1 MILLVSK
8 GSRFSP
14 KQSAQSLFT
23 VFHNILLKCSST
35 SSSPSCNKWPGLPH
49 YCSLSPAVGGSVQSQ
64 MEAKLVSMNLRSP
77 RLKSHMPSFPS
88 TRTINTSAMNHQS
101 LVFDSSSSFLSPDS
115 ANFVGNPS
123 DPAMTLAHAEIKAA
137 SKAAH
142 RTSAPALA
150 SSAPELGTW
159 AGVSS
164 LGQVSERDTPPCK
177 IYPLSLGLPVQ
188 TPTFHGQPCYPL
200 SAPLWRSLSRR
211 TIPHHGRWLGGYG
224 EYASLAHVPETV
236 VVCDG
241 KQQQCHERW
250 ANGRPH
256 SRQIE

>member
-1 MILLVSK
+1 MILPVSK

-64 MEAKLVSMNLRSP
+64 MEAKLVSMNLTSP

-88 TRTINTSAMNHQS
+88 ARNINTSTMNYQS
-101 LVFDSSSSFLSPDS
+101 LVFDSSSSFLSPGS

-123 DPAMTLAHAEIKAA
+123 DPATTLAHAETKAA

-150 SSAPELGTW
+150 SSALELGTW

-177 IYPLSLGLPVQ
+177 ISVEPRSSRPDTDFSRAAL
-188 TPTFHGQPCYPL
+188 L
-200 SAPLWRSLSRR
+200 SALR
-211 TIPHHGRWLGGYG
+211 
-224 EYASLAHVPETV
+224 ASMAVPIST
-236 VVCDG
+236 DYPPP
-241 KQQQCHERW
+241 W
-250 ANGRPH
+250 PMAGRP
-256 SRQIE
+256 R